1 MARTQDEALEPELI
15 DAGDVSD
22 VSDDDLLDEGDEG
35 GVEIDVSARSLP
47 AGSDDSGVVPRD
59 PVDRYFWEI
68 SKYPLLTRE
77 QELELAL
84 RVHEGGDAEAA
95 QQLVLSNLR
104 LVVKIAMEY
113 RRVWTNLL
121 DLIQEGNVGLLQAV
135 KRFDPHRG
143 VKLSS
148 YAAYWIR
155 AYLLKYLID
164 NIRLV
169 RVGSSRA
176 ERKLFF
182 QLNRVRRELESE
194 GQEPTPKLIAERI
207 GVKEPEVADMQR
219 RLAQGDLSMDAS
231 VRRDDPEA
239 ASFGELV
246 AAEARDVDDV
256 VAEKTMNETF
266 HEHIEAFRP
275 QLDEREVVILDER
288 ILAEEPR
295 TLQEVGDQFSLT
307 RERVRQ
313 IEKRLVGR
321 LRDFLKERLVD
332 FEYWAPED

>member
-1 MARTQDEALEPELI
+1 MTTGSNDAIEPELVDEELETAGEAPDTAEDDEI
-15 DAGDVSD
+15 AGD
-22 VSDDDLLDEGDEG
+22 GDG
-35 GVEIDVSARSLP
+35 SGSLAP
-47 AGSDDSGVVPRD
+47 APLPDSGVIPRD

-84 RVHEGGDAEAA
+84 RVHEEGDSEAA
-95 QQLVLSNLR
+95 QKLVLSNLR

-164 NIRLV
+164 NIRMV
-169 RVGSSRA
+169 RMGSSRA

-182 QLNRVRRELESE
+182 QLNRVRREIESE
-194 GQEPTPKLIAERI
+194 GEEPTPRLIAERI
-207 GVKEPEVADMQR
+207 GVKEPEVVDMQR
-219 RLAQGDLSMDAS
+219 RLAQGDLSMDAP

-239 ASFGELV
+239 ASFGDLIANPGRPVE
-246 AAEARDVDDV
+246 DV
-256 VAEKTMNETF
+256 VGEKTMNETF
-266 HEHIEAFRP
+266 HAHIDAFRP
-275 QLDEREVVILDER
+275 ELDEREAVILDER
-288 ILAEEPR
+288 ILAAEPR
-295 TLQEVGDQFSLT
+295 TLQEVGDQFGLT

-332 FEYWAPED
+332 FDYWAPED

>member
-1 MARTQDEALEPELI
+1 MEHP
-15 DAGDVSD
+15 
-22 VSDDDLLDEGDEG
+22 
-35 GVEIDVSARSLP
+35 
-47 AGSDDSGVVPRD
+47 GSDLVPRD
-59 PVDRYFWEI
+59 PLDRYFHELA
-68 SKYPLLTRE
+68 KYPLLTRE
-77 QELELAL
+77 EEHALAV
-84 RVHEGGDAEAA
+84 RAHEHGDAEAA
-95 QQLVLSNLR
+95 QKLVLSNLR

-135 KRFDPHRG
+135 QRFDPHRG

-182 QLNRVRRELESE
+182 QLNRVRRELEQE

-207 GVKEPEVADMQR
+207 GVREPEVVDIQR
-219 RLAQGDLSMDAS
+219 RLAQGDLSMDAPA
-231 VRRDDPEA
+231 RRDEPD
-239 ASFGELV
+239 ASTFGEQLSAEDQPVDEIV
-246 AAEARDVDDV
+246 ADR
-256 VAEKTMNETF
+256 TMTETF
-266 HEHIEAFRP
+266 HAQIDAFRP
-275 QLDEREVVILDER
+275 QLDEREAMILDER
-288 ILAEEPR
+288 ILSEDPK
-295 TLQEVGDQFSLT
+295 TLQDVGEHFGLT

-321 LRDFLKERLVD
+321 LREFLKERLVD
-332 FEYWAPED
+332 FDYWAPDD